1 MSARATPVAV
11 VVLSALVALLS
22 WPAHAEDDPPP
33 PTVTVTVERT
43 VQGRGVD
50 WWSRHAVQARK
61 DANARATTIQ
71 RLARRRWRPTVVYA
85 LTLASRVFAVPYG
98 ALRSVARC
106 ESTFNPFA
114 INGRYK
120 GLLQLSWAPFGFSPF
135 DPVASAL
142 STAAVV
148 RREGWRR
155 WECRP

>member
-1 MSARATPVAV
+1 VNLRGGLAAVGAALVIALASLPARAEDSP
-11 VVLSALVALLS
+11 
-22 WPAHAEDDPPP
+22 PAT
-33 PTVTVTVERT
+33 TVTVTVERT
-43 VQGRGVD
+43 VQGKTVD

-61 DANARATTIQ
+61 DANARAGTIV
-71 RLARRRWRPTVVYA
+71 RLRRRWRPTVEYA
-85 LTLASRVFAVPYG
+85 LRLASRAFTVPYR
-98 ALRSVARC
+98 ALRAVARC

-114 INGRYK
+114 VNGPYK
-120 GLLQLSWAPFGFSPF
+120 GLLQLSWSPFGFSPF

>member
-1 MSARATPVAV
+1 VSLRATLAA
-11 VVLSALVALLS
+11 LAAAALVAVLS
-22 WPAHAEDDPPP
+22 CAARAENDPPKT
-33 PTVTVTVERT
+33 TVTVTVERT

-61 DANARATTIQ
+61 DANARAATIR
-71 RLARRRWRPTVVYA
+71 RLKRRWRPTVDYA
-85 LTLASRVFAVPYG
+85 LRLASRAFRVPYA
-98 ALRSVARC
+98 ALRAVARC

-114 INGRYK
+114 ANGRYR
-120 GLLQLSWAPFGFSPF
+120 GLLQLSWSPLGFSPF